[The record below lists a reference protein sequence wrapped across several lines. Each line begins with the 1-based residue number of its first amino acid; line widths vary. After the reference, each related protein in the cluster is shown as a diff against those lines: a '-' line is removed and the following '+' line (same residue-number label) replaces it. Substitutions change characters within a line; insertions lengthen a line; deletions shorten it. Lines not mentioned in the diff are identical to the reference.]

1 MKGMDRMKRTVLII
15 LLVVAAA
22 SAASGQGRAARRV
35 AVTFDDLPMTGDAGQ
50 STGEG
55 VLENNK
61 KIVAALKAKG
71 VPAIG
76 FVNERGLG
84 GPGQREARTQALR
97 AWLDAGME
105 LGNHTYS
112 HKSFYNTP
120 TPAFEQEVVK
130 GEPVTRQLLAER
142 GKRLRYFRHPFLNT
156 GRTPAAKREFEKFLA
171 GRGYRVAPVT
181 IDNSEWIFAR
191 EYADALAKGD
201 AEKARRVAEG
211 YVPYMESMF
220 EFYEKLSVDLF
231 GRELPQVLLVHANQL
246 NGDHFAEVIEMM
258 RRRGYSFVSLDDA
271 LADPAYSSR
280 DDYVGAVGISWLQR
294 WLVTRG
300 QPFRKEPYLPEY
312 MRQFDP
318 DDSGSDFKT
327 KRLASN
333 KWKSARKDFLVG
345 DADNYEGLVEA
356 DFAVTTARGAAMDY
370 ELGAKPPGAAD
381 WQAVEHG
388 ERPRLQ
394 RGDNLLWDVLKNALR
409 K

>member
-1 MKGMDRMKRTVLII
+1 MKRTALIT
-15 LLVVAAA
+15 LLLVAAA
-22 SAASGQGRAARRV
+22 LPASGQGRAARRV
-35 AVTFDDLPMTGDAGQ
+35 AVTFDDLPMTGDGGR

-61 KIVAALKAKG
+61 KIVAALKANN

-76 FVNERGLG
+76 FVNERGLNG
-84 GPGQREARTQALR
+84 AEQRGARTAALR

-112 HKSFYNTP
+112 HKSLYHTLL
-120 TPAFEQEVVK
+120 ADFEQEVIK

-142 GKRLRYFRHPFLNT
+142 GKQLRYFRHPFLNT

-201 AEKARRVAEG
+201 AEKARLVAEG

-231 GRELPQVLLVHANQL
+231 GREIPQVLLVHANRL

-258 RRRGYSFVSLDDA
+258 RRRGYEFVSLDEA
-271 LADPAYSSR
+271 LDDPAYRSR
-280 DDYVGAVGISWLQR
+280 DDYVGAVGVSWLQR

-300 QPFRKEPYLPEY
+300 KEFRKEPYMPEY

-318 DDSGSDFKT
+318 DYSGSDFKT
-327 KRLASN
+327 R
-333 KWKSARKDFLVG
+333 
-345 DADNYEGLVEA
+345 
-356 DFAVTTARGAAMDY
+356 RG
-370 ELGAKPPGAAD
+370 
-381 WQAVEHG
+381 
-388 ERPRLQ
+388 R
-394 RGDNLLWDVLKNALR
+394 
-409 K
+409 